1 MARLLAQNNP
11 LVISHEIWR
20 VVQDCGDGRKRK
32 KPGTKPGFEVLPDL
46 LDYLHFWIAASAAE
60 MPFRE

>member
-1 MARLLAQNNP
+1 MKSGVSCKIAGMGAK
-11 LVISHEIWR
+11 E
-20 VVQDCGDGRKRK
+20 K